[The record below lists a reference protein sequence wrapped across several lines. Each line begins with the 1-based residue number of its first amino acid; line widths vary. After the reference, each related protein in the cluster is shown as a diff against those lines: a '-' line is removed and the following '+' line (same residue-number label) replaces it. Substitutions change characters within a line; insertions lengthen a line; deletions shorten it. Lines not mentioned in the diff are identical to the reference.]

1 MQRPDLSF
9 VHPSPGVRIVVGPGS
24 LAQAGEEM
32 DRLGAKRALVL
43 CGRTIGQKTPVLDT
57 LRSVLGQR
65 FAGAFTGVVERSP
78 RETLQPAVDMAR
90 ELRADLLISIG
101 GGSAV
106 GAARSVALMLAGGSL
121 EAPKVPILAVPTTLS
136 GAEANAGY
144 VRVGERTELDF
155 GLRPLVVILDPE
167 VAAYT
172 PDVLF
177 ASTGFNALNH
187 CIEGLISVLHQ
198 PFADAYYLHAARLI
212 VENLPAAIEDHE
224 DVDARGRALM
234 GGYMSGMML
243 PITWLGVAHAL
254 CHGLGRVARTPH
266 GLNNAVMITHGMRYN
281 LEVAAERMAYA
292 APALGVLPAV
302 EARETALRC
311 IGSLEVLRRRLG
323 LPERLR
329 DLGVTKESLAEVAEH
344 ALHDFFTPYNPR
356 KPRDAAELLAVLEEA
371 W

>member
-1 MQRPDLSF
+1 MAQADRSF
-9 VHPSPGVRIVVGPGS
+9 VHPNPSVRVVVGPGS
-24 LAQAGEEM
+24 LAQAAEEM
-32 DRLGAKRALVL
+32 DRLGAERALVL
-43 CGRTIGQKTPVLDT
+43 CGRTISQKTPVLDN
-57 LRSVLGQR
+57 LRSILGHR
-65 FAGAFTGVVERSP
+65 LAGVFTGVVERSP
-78 RETLQPAVDMAR
+78 REVLQPAVEMAR
-90 ELRADLLISIG
+90 HLRADLLISIG

-106 GAARSVALMLAGGSL
+106 GAARSVALMLAGGAL

-136 GAEANAGY
+136 AAEANAGY

-155 GLRPLVVILDPE
+155 ALRPPVVILDPE

-212 VENLPAAIEDHE
+212 VENLPAAIEDRE
-224 DVDARGRALM
+224 DLTARGRALM

-243 PITWLGVAHAL
+243 PITWLGIAHAL

-266 GLNNAVMITHGMRYN
+266 GLNNAVMVTHGMRYN
-281 LEVAAERMAYA
+281 LEVAAERIAYA
-292 APALGVLPAV
+292 APALGVLPGASV
-302 EARETALRC
+302 RETALRC
-311 IGSLEVLRRRLG
+311 IGAIEALRRRLG
-323 LPERLR
+323 LPEWLR
-329 DLGVTKESLAEVAEH
+329 DLGIARESLPEVAEH

-356 KPRDAAELLAVLEEA
+356 KPRDAAELLAILEEA